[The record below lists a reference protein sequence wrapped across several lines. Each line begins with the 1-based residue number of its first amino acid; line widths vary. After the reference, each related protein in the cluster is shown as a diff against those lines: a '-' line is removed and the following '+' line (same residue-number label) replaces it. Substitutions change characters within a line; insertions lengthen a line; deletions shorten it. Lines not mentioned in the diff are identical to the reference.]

1 LAHDLKL
8 LISPFMAHKIR
19 VAPDQAW
26 ETAESDLLGA
36 RQALLAAPPGIARK
50 APYMRLITTQSR
62 CTELL
67 HGWMAQALGLERV
80 RDPRM
85 VLSLDVD
92 GVLEDE
98 QAGFSST
105 GLAGAAALRLLQ
117 LGNVAVLLNTA
128 RALESVRDR
137 VRHFRLLGGVGAMG
151 AVAWDGVFEREEGLM
166 RDSSGAQLHRLRTA
180 LRADSS
186 VVLHP
191 EHDYSVRASR
201 ISDGRIGPISG
212 TDARGLLDRARLNDL
227 AFWVAPR
234 HTDFVDRSAD
244 KGAGIKRLTK
254 LLGLDALPMAA
265 MGDGACDVPMLRQSA
280 FAFLPAATLPSYV
293 PPRRQRL
300 VRSRNLGDQ
309 AVWDAACSLV
319 PNPALQRQVL
329 AAANALEFPEWFPE
343 HFRRRPSI
351 TLRFLPRL
359 AAAFSPVRRVNR
371 F

>member
-1 LAHDLKL
+1 MASDVRTAPERAWQTAQSGL
-8 LISPFMAHKIR
+8 LDAQR
-19 VAPDQAW
+19 A
-26 ETAESDLLGA
+26 LLG
-36 RQALLAAPPGIARK
+36 APPGIARK
-50 APYMRLITTQSR
+50 APYVRLITTQAR
-62 CTELL
+62 CTELV
-67 HGWMAQALGLERV
+67 HGWMARALGLERV

-98 QAGFSST
+98 RGGFSST

-128 RALESVRDR
+128 RALDSVRDR
-137 VRHFRLLGGVGAMG
+137 VRQFRLLGGVGAMG
-151 AVAWDGVFEREEGLM
+151 AVAWDGVFEREASLL
-166 RDSSGAQLHRLRTA
+166 RDTSEAQLHRLRTE

-186 VVLHP
+186 VVIHP
-191 EHDYSVRASR
+191 DDHYSIRASR
-201 ISDGRIGPISG
+201 VVDASMGPISG
-212 TDARGLLDRARLNDL
+212 TDSRRLLDHRRLHDL
-227 AFWVAPR
+227 AFWVAPH

-244 KGAGIKRLTK
+244 KGAGITRLTK

-300 VRSRNLGDQ
+300 VRSRSLGDQ
-309 AVWDAACSLV
+309 ALWEAACSLV
-319 PNPALQRQVL
+319 PSTVLQRQVL

-343 HFRRRPSI
+343 HLRGRPSI

-359 AAAFSPVRRVNR
+359 AAAFVPARRVNR
-371 F
+371 S